1 MFNLEEKFSTL
12 QQQQQTAEEEGFQG
26 RSYLMESVG
35 LNNNYVSL
43 KPKEEVYR
51 SLRINIDSKTPYSD
65 ATQTKKHRV
74 NHIKRPMNAFMVWSQ
89 LERRKIIEV
98 TPDKHNAQ
106 ISKELGQRWKAL
118 NEVERHPYVEEA
130 ERLRLLHIK
139 EYPDYK
145 YKPRK
150 KVLNGPNAST
160 SSKDEIRGG
169 GGIVKS
175 KRGRKPKS
183 YYIQLQREE
192 EEKSIKGMYKEKAPH
207 PLKKT
212 TLPSLPMMQLSL
224 IQNENYLRKSIIN
237 DRLLGLNE
245 FYECDTSIIKE
256 EVSISDMDYSTLDDL
271 DRITDLL
278 PIESEPLVSPRSVSS
293 SSSSESISSFEHGIQ
308 DSLSIYSNPFHSHP
322 NHPQV
327 YQPFLQI

>member
-145 YKPRK
+145 MKSEVEEGSSNPKGEGSPSPTTFNSREKKKRRVSRGCTRRK
-150 KVLNGPNAST
+150 LR
-160 SSKDEIRGG
+160 I
-169 GGIVKS
+169 
-175 KRGRKPKS
+175 
-183 YYIQLQREE
+183 
-192 EEKSIKGMYKEKAPH
+192 
-207 PLKKT
+207 PLRKT